1 MTEPVR
7 CLHIEHKASLKARVF
22 DTLSGV
28 VPQNAPVQS
37 LIQVHSW
44 EQAREWLALSMPW
57 ASQSATGATLQGAAC
72 EPLLLVCG
80 DPLPDATALD
90 VITHLSSLL
99 GQDTTTMTMGQ
110 GAVAVL
116 VVSETLTTQRE
127 EQLLRSGA
135 FDCLSPQQLHRL
147 RPSAARALALC
158 HAQQRALL
166 ADQDRAVTGQRLA
179 ELTEHLQAS
188 IEQERAAI
196 AREIHDD
203 IGGALAAVKFD
214 LAWVSRHS
222 TDPAMLAHASAA
234 SEMVQ
239 HALGASQR
247 IMMNLRPA
255 ILDQGLVASV
265 QWLAAGFE
273 RRTGVRATVRASS
286 DTIDTPRDV
295 AMVAYRTAQEAM
307 TNISKYAHCTQVR
320 IELTDTEGVLT
331 LEISDNGCGMA
342 SADLHKPKAFGIK
355 GLTER
360 ARTVGGW
367 LDVGSQPGR
376 GTAIT
381 LSVPLS
387 RRAAPEAS
395 T

>member
-1 MTEPVR
+1 MSPPVR
-7 CLHIEHKASLKARVF
+7 CLHIESQAALLGKVAQ
-22 DTLSGV
+22 TLAGAG
-28 VPQNAPVQS
+28 PPPAGVQS
-37 LIQVHSW
+37 LVQVHSW
-44 EQAREWLALSMPW
+44 QQAREWLSLTAPW
-57 ASQSATGATLQGAAC
+57 SHATPSDSEHPEAGQ
-72 EPLLLVCG
+72 PLLLVCG
-80 DPLPDATALD
+80 DPLPDATALE
-90 VITHLSSLL
+90 VLAHLSPEL
-99 GQDTTTMTMGQ
+99 QT
-110 GAVAVL
+110 GAVAV
-116 VVSETLTTQRE
+116 VVLSEAQTPQRE
-127 EQLLRSGA
+127 EALLHAGA
-135 FDCLSPQQLHRL
+135 FDCLAPHQLHRL
-147 RPSAARALALC
+147 WPSASRALALC
-158 HAQQRALL
+158 RAKQETLQ
-166 ADQDRAVTGQRLA
+166 AHQDREATGQRLA
-179 ELTEHLQAS
+179 ELTEHLQTS

-214 LAWVSRHS
+214 LAWLSRHS
-222 TDPAMLAHASAA
+222 TDPAMLAHANAA

-273 RRTGVRATVRASS
+273 RRTGVRATVRVSS
-286 DTIDTPRDV
+286 DAIDTPRDV

-307 TNISKYAHCTQVR
+307 TNISKYAQCTQVR
-320 IELTDTEGVLT
+320 IELTDAEGVLT
-331 LEISDNGCGMA
+331 LEISDNGCGMG
-342 SADLHKPKAFGIK
+342 SADLDKPKAFGIK
-355 GLTER
+355 GLRER

-387 RRAAPEAS
+387 RPTEAEARA
-395 T
+395 

>member
-1 MTEPVR
+1 VVVVAETFTPHSEQ
-7 CLHIEHKASLKARVF
+7 
-22 DTLSGV
+22 TL
-28 VPQNAPVQS
+28 
-37 LIQVHSW
+37 
-44 EQAREWLALSMPW
+44 
-57 ASQSATGATLQGAAC
+57 LQ
-72 EPLLLVCG
+72 
-80 DPLPDATALD
+80 
-90 VITHLSSLL
+90 
-99 GQDTTTMTMGQ
+99 
-110 GAVAVL
+110 
-116 VVSETLTTQRE
+116 
-127 EQLLRSGA
+127 SGA
-135 FDCLSPQQLHRL
+135 FDCLNLQQLHRL
-147 RPSAARALALC
+147 WPSALRALALC
-158 HAQQRALL
+158 RAQQEARL
-166 ADQDRAVTGQRLA
+166 ANEDRAATGQRLA
-179 ELTEHLQAS
+179 ELTEHLQTS

-214 LAWVSRHS
+214 LAWLSRHS
-222 TDPAMLAHASAA
+222 ADPAMLAHASAA
-234 SEMVQ
+234 AEMVQ

-265 QWLAAGFE
+265 QWLATGFE

-286 DTIDTPRDV
+286 DSIDTPRDV

-331 LEISDNGCGMA
+331 LEISDNGRGMA
-342 SADLHKPKAFGIK
+342 SGDLQKPKAFGLK
-355 GLTER
+355 GLRER

-367 LDVGSQPGR
+367 LDVGSQPGQ

-387 RRAAPEAS
+387 RPSSVPSSGRPAVEAS
-395 T
+395 R